1 MKKWTTILVIAII
14 VIGLSTGGVLA
25 AREFYFKEETE
36 KRIRAEEG
44 DMVEIHY
51 VGRLRD
57 DRIYGERRIF
67 DTSYEEIPGVRDPK
81 FTLTYDEERE
91 RGDPFEFTLGEGVI
105 EGWNE
110 NVRGMREGQSKRFA
124 VPPEKG
130 YGEANE
136 ELKFQ
141 IERRES
147 LPVYERM
154 DREEFTETYG
164 EPRMNMV
171 VEDHFWRWD
180 KIVTSIGQERV
191 RLRNEPDLE
200 EIYRPTGERGWE
212 VEVISIDS
220 TAADGEGV
228 IEVEHTVHE
237 AFVINSELLS
247 LYDEKFEDV
256 PQLKEVTGQS
266 PDGEGILIPNGDYI
280 TVDFNDEV
288 NGKTLYFEVEVL
300 NIEKGG

>member
-25 AREFYFKEETE
+25 ARELYFKEETE
-36 KRIRAEEG
+36 ERLRAEEG
-44 DMVEIHY
+44 DIVEIHY

-57 DRIYGERRIF
+57 DRIYDNRRIF
-67 DTSYEEIPGVRDPK
+67 DTSYEDIPGVRDPR
-81 FTLTYDEERE
+81 FTLTFDHEKE
-91 RGDPFEFTLGEGVI
+91 RGDPEEIILGVDDI

-110 NVRGMREGQSKRFA
+110 NIRGMREGQSKRFI

-130 YGEANE
+130 YGEASE

-141 IERRES
+141 IERREI

-154 DREEFTETYG
+154 AREEFTETYG

-171 VEDHFWRWD
+171 VEDQFWGWD
-180 KIVTSIGQERV
+180 KIVTSIGQERI
-191 RLRNEPDLE
+191 RLRNEPNFGD
-200 EIYRPTGERGWE
+200 IYRPTGERGWD

-220 TAADGEGV
+220 TARDGEGV
-228 IEVEHTVHE
+228 IEIEHTVHE
-237 AFVINSELLS
+237 PLVVNSELLS
-247 LYDEKFEDV
+247 LYDEKFENI
-256 PQLKEVTGQS
+256 PQLKDRVDQDF
-266 PDGEGILIPNGDYI
+266 DGEGILIPNGDHI

-300 NIEKGG
+300 SVEKG